1 MSDELDN
8 LEGFSQFLKPIEV
21 SAPADA
27 KNESGLTS
35 AEADMF
41 MSAMDALREAAD
53 MTGVGD
59 ELIGDIVDAFNGL
72 SYDSKRKCLTNAD
85 AMAELAD
92 AAIQDGSA
100 GKIRDDAFSNV
111 PTPTQADMQDAFKRY
126 NNAYDKSDYDEEDG
140 DLESLIDDLKAMIGC
155 IPAIENDIAKR
166 SGKTSKPKT
175 YADTHKRYT
184 VSPSDSIEDQIMKS
198 SMNML
203 YDEFKDIPEMTTA
216 SASYSKSDDD
226 IGDEMDEL
234 GADESKDP
242 LEDVRLPDIT
252 KRPGEKYKSVQGVPF
267 TMREFAEYFN
277 FDLDDLDNQN
287 NSYDAS
293 KFAGFIP
300 DGFDKFDRIAPVQCF
315 YHAPDEDIMF
325 VLMACHYSEGKCD
338 WNGDVAFPA
347 AYAIYRDGNGQYR
360 TYVPKAYNLV
370 DDSDHPITTDSI
382 GLTNEALGIGEGKGG
397 SDDESK
403 PSKADAYIALL
414 SGSGYDERKIVSELN
429 DVIYRKAWSVTTL
442 KDVGELTTSPICKQ
456 YDDGYV
462 FVGTVDLNK
471 SDETREFFSDMEM
484 RIPSDRKIE
493 FYLRMTREH
502 LSANELRRAKDVIEK
517 KMDIG
522 PDSYIMTRDLKARGS
537 ILYIDCLFD

>member
-8 LEGFSQFLKPIEV
+8 LEGFAQFMKPIEV

-27 KNESGLTS
+27 GGKTELRP
-35 AEADMF
+35 AE
-41 MSAMDALREAAD
+41 SAMFAAAMDSIREAAD
-53 MTGVGD
+53 LTNVD
-59 ELIGDIVDAFNGL
+59 ERLTDDVIDAFKGL
-72 SYDSKRKCLTNAD
+72 SCGSKRKCLVNIE
-85 AMAELAD
+85 AMADLAD
-92 AAIQDGSA
+92 AAIQINDAS
-100 GKIRDDAFSNV
+100 KISDDAFSNV
-111 PTPTQADMQDAFKRY
+111 PAPAQADLDDAVRKFL
-126 NNAYDKSDYDEEDG
+126 NACDKSDYDDEGDDGDG
-140 DLESLIDDLKAMIGC
+140 DLESLIDDFKAMIGC
-155 IPAIENDIAKR
+155 IPAIEGDIAKR
-166 SGKTSKPKT
+166 SGK
-175 YADTHKRYT
+175 A
-184 VSPSDSIEDQIMKS
+184 
-198 SMNML
+198 
-203 YDEFKDIPEMTTA
+203 YDEMNQKYSSGADGMSITAAYDPDMSTA

-226 IGDEMDEL
+226 ANDDLAEL
-234 GADESKDP
+234 GADETEDP
-242 LEDVRLPDIT
+242 LEKVELPNII

-315 YHAPDEDIMF
+315 YYAPDEDIMF
-325 VLMACHYSEGKCD
+325 VLMACHYGEGKCD

-370 DDSDHPITTDSI
+370 DDSGHPITTDSI
-382 GLTNEALGIGEGKGG
+382 GLTNDALGIGEGKSG

-414 SGSGYDERKIVSELN
+414 SESDYDERKISSELN

-442 KDVGELTTSPICKQ
+442 KDVGELTASPICKQ

-471 SDETREFFSDMEM
+471 SDETKEFFTDMEM
-484 RIPSDRKIE
+484 RIPFDRKIE
-493 FYLRMTREH
+493 FYIRMTREH
-502 LSANELRRAKDVIEK
+502 LSANELRSAKDVIEK
-517 KMDIG
+517 KMDLG
-522 PDSYIMTRDLKARGS
+522 PDSYVMTRDLKARGS
-537 ILYIDCLFD
+537 ILYVDCLFD